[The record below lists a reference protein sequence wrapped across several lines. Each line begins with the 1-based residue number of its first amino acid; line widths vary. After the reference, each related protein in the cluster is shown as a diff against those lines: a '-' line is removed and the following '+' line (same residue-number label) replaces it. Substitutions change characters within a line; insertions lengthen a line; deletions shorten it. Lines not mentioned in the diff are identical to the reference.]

1 MKIDVPLPLRWS
13 DLDAYNHVNNVEF
26 FRLLEEARVRV
37 FWTRQPGESDLP
49 ADLAVISAEAGSGIM
64 TLIGSQRIEYLAP
77 LSYRQK
83 PIIIRLWIARLGGA
97 SMEVH
102 YEVRD
107 GAAEDATVFAIA
119 STTMVL
125 VDAASGR
132 LMRVPAEQRDAWTPL
147 LEDPVVFRER

>member
-1 MKIDVPLPLRWS
+1 MKIDVPLSLRWA

-49 ADLAVISAEAGSGIM
+49 DELAVISAEAGSGIM

-77 LSYRQK
+77 LEYRQK
-83 PIIIRLWIARLGGA
+83 PIVIRLWIARLGGA

-107 GAAEDATVFAIA
+107 GSAPEDRVYAIA

-132 LMRVPAEQRDAWTPL
+132 PMRVPSEQREAWTPL
-147 LEDPVVFRER
+147 LEEPVSFRDR